1 MSLKGDLAITV
12 EPYLPANA
20 TAASP
25 SAPASPSTSSLAW
38 PASPTSPHAG
48 EPESEP
54 AFLHFFVPFS
64 LLKRIQGAAVR
75 FYSLRLDNNIHRT
88 HDLML
93 YSFMLRLLKYDSRF
107 KTVAGTCTIQECAY
121 GLFFNLSFKENSG
134 VNTETFFSVLAR
146 QLLNKNSADAGV
158 MAVDPVVSE
167 EEQAAGAAGP
177 SATGNVT
184 ANANKRKRGGGGRP
198 ASKVD
203 VERIELLQEAH
214 TLVHRPDVPVHRIA
228 EHALFPKTLGWG
240 ALIFNEEELQEII
253 IDSYLCRYK
262 DFGCTIKKFKVVS
275 LADNNNTA
283 ASAPP
288 PPSAPAPA
296 PAPAAAHGDF
306 SDVES
311 DEESPASV
319 SGHPVGTTTAAPAAA
334 GAHEQNHLRIHYEF
348 QGETFTVHKPLQFDK
363 FLSKDGIR
371 GVLSELHIDLNPTIL
386 KITKPEVDI
395 PFLAHRYLAPSG
407 LYNQFQMFS
416 EDLVASKDALLAN
429 PNGEL
434 NNLSAFFSKFPD
446 SRKDKVSAAR
456 LIYDLATRPNGR
468 LPKSW
473 AENMQH
479 FIQLLDVHGQR
490 LPITCTEPLRK
501 YRNIS
506 YAGNYILRTLAHF
519 ESVGTFNFHCEQ
531 LVVMMTLDGVCFR
544 PNHDEDENGEGF
556 GNSMCGNLLAYGPP
570 GVGKSTA
577 SLFFL
582 SAHKDSYIT
591 NTYSSLRSI
600 YSNLACSDFLNCRA
614 QYNDEAPAWIPE
626 SNPKNQ
632 APGEREQI
640 SHLKEKLSSGKMM
653 GERLVRDDKEGI
665 HRTVQFNVDV
675 PNAPMIMNTNAPERA
690 GHQPLLDRFVCRY
703 YMYRSRM
710 VPHAIV
716 IGAPP
721 LPTDQQ
727 KAIRREFQ
735 VLHTLLMLTT
745 KMQSDGVIHFPALQV
760 FNSFYENFLLE
771 LRNNPFLDCD
781 AMTAGDRRSTI
792 ITNNYCWVVT
802 RAALFKLFLD
812 PEGKYYQK
820 PFSVD
825 QLLDVDQYMGAGDI
839 QTAMIAIGQYSHC
852 FRSPTEYRVAELM
865 RLHIVERLRE
875 EYAFYGPTDQEHWAG
890 APQNFV
896 HNINALDFDSYS
908 DLAVSQLRQYV
919 NNDAEKLR
927 KMVGA
932 HGRFEE
938 SRYIPYDTVMWNNNN
953 NSPHINESC
962 NSLAYRLLDSQSSN
976 VGAMQHEHAAKRI
989 NMLSFRGAKMGPDAG
1004 FKPIL
1009 FLSDHMRRC
1018 TMTFVLR
1025 SWLADCLRDFHHSTF
1040 HMMRRAAFASS
1051 FTSPGTYM
1059 VLEPFRVDAQATHVQ
1074 QALEGRQLT
1083 DADMGLVFPQLLPSF
1098 TVPVHEV
1105 GCPARSER
1113 EEASP
1118 RPIYDHRV
1126 YGRPNCTCFRSRMQ
1140 PTRIGNKEVAA
1151 DISLLQLAHF
1161 KKENPAASL
1170 LEDVQPQEVGMH
1182 YPGDALR
1189 QCFGRN
1195 GETHR
1200 RYERRELDEFER
1212 QVQAE
1217 LMGYAEAT
1225 VAPGVQERNEEVLQ
1239 VL

>member
-12 EPYLPANA
+12 EPYLPSNA
-20 TAASP
+20 PAAAP
-25 SAPASPSTSSLAW
+25 SAPASPSTSSPSW
-38 PASPTSPHAG
+38 PPSPTPSQTGGQEEG
-48 EPESEP
+48 EPTFS
-54 AFLHFFVPFS
+54 HFFVPFS
-64 LLKRIQGAAVR
+64 LLKRIQGAAIR
-75 FYSLRLDNNIHRT
+75 FYSLRLDNNSRRT

-93 YSFMLRLLKYDSRF
+93 YSFFLKLLSYDRSF
-107 KTVAGTCTIQECAY
+107 KTVAGTCTVQECAY

-134 VNTETFFSVLAR
+134 VNTETFFSNLAR
-146 QLLNKNSADAGV
+146 QLTIKNSADAGV
-158 MAVDPVVSE
+158 NAVDPVVAD
-167 EEQAAGAAGP
+167 EEQAGP

-198 ASKVD
+198 ASKQD
-203 VERIELLQEAH
+203 SERVNLLQEAH
-214 TLVHRPDVPVHRIA
+214 TLVHRPDVPVHRIS
-228 EHALFPKTLGWG
+228 EHPLFPKTLGWG

-253 IDSYLCRYK
+253 VDSYLCRYS
-262 DFGCTIKKFKVVS
+262 DFGCTIKKFKIVS
-275 LADNNNTA
+275 LADNNTPTQA

-288 PPSAPAPA
+288 PP
-296 PAPAAAHGDF
+296 APAAAAADLERGEF
-306 SDVES
+306 S
-311 DEESPASV
+311 DEEGGDEEPLPSASAHQA
-319 SGHPVGTTTAAPAAA
+319 GTTTTAAAPAAT
-334 GAHEQNHLRIHYEF
+334 GAHVQNHLRVHYEF
-348 QGETFTVHKPLQFDK
+348 KGEHFTVHKPLQFDK
-363 FLSKDGIR
+363 FLSKDGILS
-371 GVLSELHIDLNPTIL
+371 VLADLHIDFNPAIL
-386 KITKPEVDI
+386 KITKPEVDL

-434 NNLSAFFSKFPD
+434 NNLSAFFSKFPE
-446 SRKDKVSAAR
+446 SRKDKSSAAR

-473 AENMQH
+473 AESMQH

-490 LPITCTEPLRK
+490 LPLTCTEPLRK
-501 YRNIS
+501 YRNVS
-506 YAGNYILRTLAHF
+506 YCGNYILRTLSHF

-531 LVVMMTLDGVCFR
+531 LIVMMTLDGVCFR

-626 SNPKNQ
+626 SNPRNQ

-665 HRTVQFNVDV
+665 HKTVQFNVDV
-675 PNAPMIMNTNAPERA
+675 PNAPMIMNTNAPERS

-703 YMYRSRM
+703 YMYRARM

-716 IGAPP
+716 VGAPP
-721 LPTDQQ
+721 LPTEQQ

-735 VLHTLLMLTT
+735 ILHTLLMLTT

-771 LRNNPFLDCD
+771 LRDNPFLDCD

-792 ITNNYCWVVT
+792 ITNNYCWLVT

-820 PFSVD
+820 TFSVD
-825 QLLDVDQYMGAGDI
+825 QLLDVDQYMGGGDI

-865 RLHIVERLRE
+865 RMHIVERLRE
-875 EYAFYGPTDQEHWAG
+875 EYAYYGPTDHQHWAG
-890 APQNFV
+890 APPNFV

-908 DLAVSQLRQYV
+908 ELSIAQLRQYV

-927 KMVGA
+927 KMVGS
-932 HGRFEE
+932 HGRFED

-953 NSPHINESC
+953 GSPHLNESC

-989 NMLSFRGAKMGPDAG
+989 NMLSFKGAKTGPDVT

-1009 FLSDHMRRC
+1009 FLSDHIRRC

-1025 SWLADCLRDFHHSTF
+1025 SWLADCLHDNQHSTF
-1040 HMMRRAAFASS
+1040 HMMKRAAFASS
-1051 FTSPGTYM
+1051 FTSPATYM
-1059 VLEPFRVDAQATHVQ
+1059 VLEPFRVDTQATHVQ

-1083 DADMGLVFPQLLPSF
+1083 QADMNLVFPQLLPSF

-1105 GCPARSER
+1105 GCPARREH

-1118 RPIYDHRV
+1118 RPIYDHNV
-1126 YGRPNCTCFRSRMQ
+1126 YGRHNCTCFRSRMQ
-1140 PTRIGNKEVAA
+1140 PTRIGNKEIQA
-1151 DISLLQLAHF
+1151 DISLLQLASF
-1161 KKENPAASL
+1161 KKENPVASL
-1170 LEDVQPQEVGMH
+1170 LEDLKPQEGGLL

-1200 RYERRELDEFER
+1200 RYERRELDDFEK
-1212 QVQAE
+1212 QVQAQ
-1217 LMGYAEAT
+1217 LMGYADGE
-1225 VAPGVQERNEEVLQ
+1225 GEGFVQVI
-1239 VL
+1239 